1 MLPVICDVARP
12 VKFDSMAEEAS
23 NQTTDIESV
32 GMQKQVEDMFLSEC
46 SGEEAKARI
55 KFLGPEGLH
64 TMRAEVEQNT
74 QHKEGAVKRTYQHVL
89 QNAFK
94 EHVFRHKTEE
104 ATFLPVMS
112 AYSL

>member
-1 MLPVICDVARP
+1 MCAERSLWEYSTQTLKHTATGQDV
-12 VKFDSMAEEAS
+12 E
-23 NQTTDIESV
+23 ESV

-104 ATFLPVMS
+104 ATFLPVIS

>member
-1 MLPVICDVARP
+1 MGHRREYSTQTLKHTATGQDV
-12 VKFDSMAEEAS
+12 EER
-23 NQTTDIESV
+23 V
-32 GMQKQVEDMFLSEC
+32 GMQKHVEDMFLSEC

-104 ATFLPVMS
+104 ATFLPVIS